1 MKKITYFL
9 IAAAIFISAMT
20 AQEIPPGVRYIKASD
35 ELNGKALKKLET
47 IFCQN
52 PIKLNTLFGSKVVC
66 GPQPW
71 LTLKK
76 ENPLK
81 DMNITPAN
89 IFVPKS
95 TGGAQKFEG
104 ALFQSKTEITAFCT
118 SMEKYLEADG
128 SAFKIRKPNSIELQ
142 IYWAMIPYDITEP
155 IFVADNK
162 NHKLLMHFLEDGE
175 TVLWIGD
182 FNKMHIKN

>member
-1 MKKITYFL
+1 MS
-9 IAAAIFISAMT
+9 AAT

-35 ELNGKALKKLET
+35 ELNGKALKKLEA
-47 IFCQN
+47 IFSQN

-81 DMNITPAN
+81 NMNITPAK
-89 IFVPKS
+89 IIVQIS
-95 TGGAQKFEG
+95 TGGIQEFEG
-104 ALFQSKTEITAFCT
+104 ALFQSETEMTAFCT
-118 SMEKYLEADG
+118 GMEKYLGTDV
-128 SAFKIRKPNSIELQ
+128 SAFKIRKPNANELQ

-162 NHKLLMHFLEDGE
+162 DHKLLMHFLEDGE
-175 TVLWIGD
+175 TILWIGD
-182 FNKMHIKN
+182 FQQMYMRK